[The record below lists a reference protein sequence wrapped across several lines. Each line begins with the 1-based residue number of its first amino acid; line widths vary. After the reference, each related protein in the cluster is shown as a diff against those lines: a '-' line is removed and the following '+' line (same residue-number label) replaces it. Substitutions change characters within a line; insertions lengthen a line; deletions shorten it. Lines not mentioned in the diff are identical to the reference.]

1 MSCVYMVQGLG
12 FKGRGSG
19 ERSEGKGSSPLEAPH
34 KAQLERRASEPVVG
48 CVRDDVIDEA

>member
-1 MSCVYMVQGLG
+1 MCTWFRVWDLRE
-12 FKGRGSG
+12 RGSG

-48 CVRDDVIDEA
+48 CVLDDVIDEA